1 MINWVDKDAT
11 GIVKFPDFLYMMAS
25 KVQRNKQW
33 CSVHKLKCKNLRM
46 QMDSDLEEIDI
57 REAFTIFDNVS
68 LIKFDFTVRQPDLG
82 WERSDHQDWAETCHD
97 EHGRKTVG
105 GRMRLPG
112 WCESQYRVL
121 DVELNC
127 QLYKEADTDG
137 DGSINFEEFVN
148 MMKSAGHYSKVDGS
162 WQWLETGDQVHQVT
176 DWEDDI

>member
-1 MINWVDKDAT
+1 MWGKSL
-11 GIVKFPDFLYMMAS
+11 PS
-25 KVQRNKQW
+25 
-33 CSVHKLKCKNLRM
+33 

-68 LIKFDFTVRQPDLG
+68 LVKFNFTVWQSDLG
-82 WERSDHQDWAETCHD
+82 WERSDYQDWAETCHD
-97 EHGRKTVG
+97 EHGRKTLG
-105 GRMRLPG
+105 GGMRLPG

-148 MMKSAGHYSKVDGS
+148 M
-162 WQWLETGDQVHQVT
+162 
-176 DWEDDI
+176 